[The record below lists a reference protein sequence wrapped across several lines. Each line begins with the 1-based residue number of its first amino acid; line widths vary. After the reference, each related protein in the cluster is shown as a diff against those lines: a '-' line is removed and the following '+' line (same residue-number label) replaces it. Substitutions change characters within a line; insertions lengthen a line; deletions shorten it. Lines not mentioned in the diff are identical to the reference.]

1 MNPLESRIEAAIRA
15 AADEVRPDDIPPLR
29 LHARPRGL
37 HPRRPGHF
45 GFSGVSMLRGAGD
58 TLTPRPRRI
67 RATGPRDSAHRW
79 LAPLA
84 AAASLAAVVACL
96 VVLRQAGD
104 TGPGGLPATS
114 ATVTRAEK
122 QLAKEALDAYFPATG
137 AQYTAGLAF
146 AWTRQKIL
154 AAKAGACLTQ
164 AGFPPQPFP
173 RSERQYQLS
182 FPDNGEFP
190 DLAQRLR
197 TKQMAPAGG
206 DVRADRARPW
216 AHGDQRRYTSA
227 AGACMAEHTH
237 SLWRLDRIAGPLA
250 SAWLRKVRSIQSS
263 PPVRAQRP
271 GFVSCLESFGVP
283 PRFATS
289 RGTGIHRLFTG
300 FFAWM
305 NWLGASN
312 GSPQRYKSQ
321 QRLWTPIFV
330 SCAGPT
336 VTTMERLQITA
347 RSKFLDS
354 HAGKIGTIARIV
366 IGIAAS
372 SAPRR

>member
-1 MNPLESRIEAAIRA
+1 MNPLESRIEAAVRA
-15 AADEVRPDDIPPLR
+15 AADEIRPDDIPPLR
-29 LHARPRGL
+29 LQARARGL
-37 HPRRPGHF
+37 RLRRGYF
-45 GFSGVSMLRGAGD
+45 GFSGVGKPRAGSD
-58 TLTPRPRRI
+58 TLSPRPRRI
-67 RATGPRDSAHRW
+67 RFTGAPGSSQRR

-84 AAASLAAVVACL
+84 AAVSLASVVTSL
-96 VVLRQAGD
+96 VLLRQAGEAS
-104 TGPGGLPATS
+104 PGGLWATT

-146 AWTRQKIL
+146 AWTRQSIL
-154 AAKAGACLTQ
+154 AAKAGPCLTE

-173 RSERQYQLS
+173 KSKRQYQLS

-216 AHGDQRRYTSA
+216 AHGAPRRYA
-227 AGACMAEHTH
+227 AAASACMADHTH

-250 SAWLRKVRSIQSS
+250 SAWLSKVRSIQSS
-263 PPVRAQRP
+263 RPVRAQRHD
-271 GFVSCLESFGVP
+271 FVSCLESFGVP

-289 RGTGIHRLFTG
+289 RGAGIHRLFTG

-321 QRLWTPIFV
+321 QRVWTPIFV

-336 VTTMERLQITA
+336 VTTMERLQVTA
-347 RSKFLDS
+347 RSKFLDA
-354 HAGKIGTIARIV
+354 HAAQVETIARIV

-372 SAPRR
+372 SAPRQ